1 MTTKQ
6 GSRTLP
12 LLAALGGIGF
22 AVHLLLGGSEPEAR
36 HPAPEPSPP
45 ASEPPV
51 ASAREVAAPRRT
63 ATKTSSSAA
72 AAEPALDAQ
81 ELEELAKA
89 NPEEALVRLARSLP
103 RTERDAQRLKLVE
116 VRALLAQ
123 GKIGAAR
130 GRAHDYFERW
140 PNGPDIATLQQL
152 TGAHPSR

>member
-1 MTTKQ
+1 MTAKQ
-6 GSRTLP
+6 SSRTLP
-12 LLAALGGIGF
+12 LVAALGGIGF

-36 HPAPEPSPP
+36 NSAPEPSPP
-45 ASEPPV
+45 APEAHDESVREG
-51 ASAREVAAPRRT
+51 SAPLRT

-72 AAEPALDAQ
+72 ASEPALDAQ
-81 ELEELAKA
+81 ELDELAKA

-103 RTERDAQRLKLVE
+103 RSERDAQRLKLVE

-140 PNGPDIATLQQL
+140 PNGPDIPTLEQL
-152 TGAHPSR
+152 TGAHPTR